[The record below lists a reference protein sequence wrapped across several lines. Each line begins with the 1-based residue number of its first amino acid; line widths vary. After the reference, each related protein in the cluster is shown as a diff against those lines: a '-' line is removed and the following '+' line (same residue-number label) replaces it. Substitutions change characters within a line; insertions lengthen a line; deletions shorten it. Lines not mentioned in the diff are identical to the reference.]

1 MLIAGLVFAGCFLR
15 WLLLPSL
22 DPSKRGGCGVPG
34 RDSVFQVGGQQKGMD
49 MGQGERPRGTVG
61 ESFRV
66 PTRRQSS
73 GTGDVGGEASAK
85 RLQ

>member
-34 RDSVFQVGGQQKGMD
+34 RDNVFQVGGQQKGMD
-49 MGQGERPRGTVG
+49 MGQGDCGR
-61 ESFRV
+61 
-66 PTRRQSS
+66 
-73 GTGDVGGEASAK
+73 K
-85 RLQ
+85 L